1 MSYIEKFTFLSNKG
15 VKNVSKESLKERRE
29 RALRE
34 HKQRYLS
41 RKANVGVIRKIWAYA
56 RPYRGY
62 MYLTFLFDLINSIF
76 ELLVPIYLGFAIN
89 YCVGVGAVDFILVT
103 KNLAIML
110 LFVMLASLFNWL
122 GNLTINAYAYKTA
135 YALRDRFF
143 KKINTV
149 PFNFIDN
156 NSHGDLLSRMVND
169 IDLVCDGF
177 LQSVAA
183 VISGLFTVVGTI
195 IAMYLLN
202 FKMAT
207 VILIL
212 TPMSVIIA
220 WYIVK
225 KSKKYFK
232 MTVQT
237 QGEISGYIEEYVGGS
252 RVVKAFSYEKNS
264 ISNFDKINQQLYFVG
279 EKSQFY
285 GNLSNPTTRLINGIV
300 YAVVGLVGALL
311 ILAGEPGFTIGTI
324 TSFLTYAN
332 TFGRPFNEISSE
344 ISDIQTAFAAAARVL
359 SVLETEDE
367 PTDALL
373 PELTSTNGEITIKD
387 VNFSYLPKVKLIE
400 NFNLH
405 VNPGEKIAI
414 VGPTGCGKTTLI
426 NLLMRF
432 YDVNGGAIMID
443 DKNISE
449 ITRNSLRNKYGM
461 VLQDTWLFED
471 TVKNNIAYGNH
482 NIALDDVIEAAK
494 LAGVHDFIMK
504 MANGYDTVITE
515 GGANLSQ
522 GEKQLLCIA
531 RIILIK
537 PQMLILDEATS
548 NIDTRTELK
557 IQHVFD
563 EIMKGK
569 TTFIVAHRLS
579 TITSADKILVM
590 NKGNI
595 IEQGT
600 HKELLEKKGF
610 YYELYNSQF
619 STPTSTSD

>member
-1 MSYIEKFTFLSNKG
+1 MSK
-15 VKNVSKESLKERRE
+15 SLNQLNLRFFRE
-29 RALRE
+29 Q
-34 HKQRYLS
+34 KQKYLS
-41 RKANVGVIRKIWAYA
+41 RKANFGVIKKIWRIAK
-56 RPYRGY
+56 PYRGL
-62 MYLTFLFDLINSIF
+62 MLLTFLFDLLNSVA
-76 ELLVPIYLGFAIN
+76 ELLVPVFLGFAVNCCI
-89 YCVGVGAVDFILVT
+89 GKGAVDFAGVT
-103 KNLAIML
+103 FNASIML
-110 LFVMLASLFNWL
+110 MLVIVASLFNWL
-122 GNLTINAYAYKTA
+122 GNLTINAFSYKTSFK
-135 YALRDRFF
+135 LREIFF
-143 KKINTV
+143 RKINRV
-149 PFNFIDN
+149 PLNYIDT

-169 IDLVCDGF
+169 IDLVSDGF
-177 LQSVAA
+177 LESIAA
-183 VISGLFTVVGTI
+183 TISGIFTIVGTI
-195 IAMYLLN
+195 IAMYILN
-202 FKMAT
+202 VKMAT

-232 MTVQT
+232 MQVQT
-237 QGEISGYIEEYVGGS
+237 EGEISGYIEEYISGS
-252 RVVKAFSYEKNS
+252 RVVKAFSYEKKN
-264 ISNFDKINQQLYFVG
+264 IKNFEKINQKFYEVG

-285 GNLSNPTTRLINGIV
+285 GNLSNPTTRFVNGVV
-300 YAVVGLVGALL
+300 YAIVGLVGA
-311 ILAGEPGFTIGTI
+311 ILMLHNEPGFTIGTI
-324 TSFLTYAN
+324 SSFLTYAN

-359 SVLETEDE
+359 SVFETEDE
-367 PTDALL
+367 PSDELL
-373 PELTSTNGEITIKD
+373 PDLTDCTGEMDIKN
-387 VNFSYLPKVKLIE
+387 VYFSYIPKTKLIE

-432 YDVNGGAIMID
+432 YDVDSGEILNSG
-443 DKNISE
+443 KNIRD
-449 ITRNSLRNKYGM
+449 ITRSSHRSKIGM

-471 TVKNNIAYGNH
+471 TIRNNIAYGNI
-482 NIALDDVIEAAK
+482 NIPLEEIIEVAK

-504 MANGYDTVITE
+504 MANGYDTIVTE

-531 RIILIK
+531 RILLIK
-537 PQMLILDEATS
+537 PSILILDEATS

-563 EIMKGK
+563 DIMKNR

-600 HKELLEKKGF
+600 HKELLEKQGF
-610 YYELYNSQF
+610 YYNLYNSQF
-619 STPTSTSD
+619 ARDVVDDVYVE